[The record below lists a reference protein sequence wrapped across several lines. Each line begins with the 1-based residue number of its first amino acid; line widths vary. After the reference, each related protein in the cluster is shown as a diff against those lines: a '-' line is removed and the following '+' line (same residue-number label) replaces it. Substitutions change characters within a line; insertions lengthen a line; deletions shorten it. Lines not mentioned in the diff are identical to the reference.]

1 MKARFWLSQFSVSQS
16 GKLSS
21 WTLLT
26 HKNMAVFLQQ
36 SAEKCCSV
44 LHIFFFFFP
53 SLWSLRAND
62 GAYALLSDTV
72 IKCVWEQL
80 SEETERW
87 REREWFC
94 PTLSVLRDSAT
105 CVKAWSSTACVSHIN
120 VCTVCVCVYF
130 GVIRPTKLVY
140 HQLCFGSHSIPA
152 SVQYFFSS
160 SFHLMAALGCLTAPP
175 EGGYCGQIQNAWLYV
190 DWMFYGYGHNI

>member
-1 MKARFWLSQFSVSQS
+1 M
-16 GKLSS
+16 
-21 WTLLT
+21 
-26 HKNMAVFLQQ
+26 LQCL
-36 SAEKCCSV
+36 AY
-44 LHIFFFFFP
+44 FFPP

-62 GAYALLSDTV
+62 GAYALLCDTV

-80 SEETERW
+80 SEEMERW

-120 VCTVCVCVYF
+120 VYTVFVRVCVFLGGGYQANKISLPSAVLWISF
-130 GVIRPTKLVY
+130 DPS
-140 HQLCFGSHSIPA
+140 LCP
-152 SVQYFFSS
+152 VFFSS
-160 SFHLMAALGCLTAPP
+160 SFHLMAALGRFTAPP
-175 EGGYCGQIQNAWLYV
+175 EGGYCGQIQNTWLYV